1 MKHTLGRNL
10 IPARKTEDAIKK
22 LLLEGRAQTRHEF
35 HTKQQCLVGIWES
48 YTISQSKQIM
58 SKGPEMR
65 VGHGIND
72 ESSLLESL
80 GCPELTFKSH
90 HRETQG

>member
-35 HTKQQCLVGIWES
+35 HTKQQCLEGI
-48 YTISQSKQIM
+48 
-58 SKGPEMR
+58 
-65 VGHGIND
+65 
-72 ESSLLESL
+72 
-80 GCPELTFKSH
+80 
-90 HRETQG
+90 